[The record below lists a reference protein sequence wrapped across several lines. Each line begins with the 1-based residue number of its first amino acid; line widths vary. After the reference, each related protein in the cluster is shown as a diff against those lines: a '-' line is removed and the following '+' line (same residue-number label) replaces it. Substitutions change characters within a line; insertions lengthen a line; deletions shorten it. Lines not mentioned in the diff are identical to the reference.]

1 MARPRAA
8 AVSQRGR
15 SPSRL
20 RAITGASTDDT
31 ATMNAEREGVV
42 ITSPAVCA
50 MNPTA
55 TRAEP
60 GSRGERECGDAETY
74 RQERERCRVRER
86 ALHRH
91 EARAPQRGR
100 EQQCEVR
107 LPPRHRALREVTR
120 RP

>member
-1 MARPRAA
+1 MIRRPPRSTLFPYTTLFRSDYESRGLRDESDGDEGAEQDAA
-8 AVSQRGR
+8 PELPAG
-15 SPSRL
+15 
-20 RAITGASTDDT
+20 GA
-31 ATMNAEREGVV
+31 
-42 ITSPAVCA
+42 
-50 MNPTA
+50 
-55 TRAEP
+55 RAEP